1 VPRSVRGPVQM
12 LRRLVTT
19 PTWVAGVLVGFLSLL
34 LHALALDLGSIA
46 VVQPLMVAGV
56 VLAVPVRAALDRRR
70 PSSKELVSVTVAASG
85 LAAFVVVAEP
95 RPGTIQVAEGT
106 IAVLVLAGLAA
117 AGAIVVVGGI
127 ATSVDGREQQSQSV
141 SQSVAQSVSQSVS
154 QPISWSRAVC
164 LGVGSGVL
172 FGITAGML
180 KLIARDVGAGGLLA
194 LASGWHLWGLI
205 GAGAL
210 GLALNQYAYQAAPLS
225 ASLPV
230 VNVVDVVVAL
240 AFGWVVFGEVPAHG
254 AMSLLVQAG
263 ALVCVAGG
271 LWGIARSYVPRRIRP
286 RRDQPSL
293 TAGGL

>member
-1 VPRSVRGPVQM
+1 
-12 LRRLVTT
+12 
-19 PTWVAGVLVGFLSLL
+19 
-34 LHALALDLGSIA
+34 
-46 VVQPLMVAGV
+46 
-56 VLAVPVRAALDRRR
+56 
-70 PSSKELVSVTVAASG
+70 
-85 LAAFVVVAEP
+85 
-95 RPGTIQVAEGT
+95 
-106 IAVLVLAGLAA
+106 VLVLGGLAV

-127 ATSVDGREQQSQSV
+127 ATSVDGRDQSRP
-141 SQSVAQSVSQSVS
+141 VAQSVSQSVVQS
-154 QPISWSRAVC
+154 VVQSNSWSRAVC

-254 AMSLLVQAG
+254 AVSLLVQAG

-271 LWGIARSYVPRRIRP
+271 LRGIARSYVPRRIRP
-286 RRDQPSL
+286 RQDQPSL